1 MTSITGTI
9 RIGEAQATV
18 NATARRLRGGL
29 WWYWVLMLV
38 LGVGMG
44 LLGLWLSSLAKLNL
58 LIGWLAGA
66 FVGGLA
72 YQRLSKAL
80 TVWRCRQTLTGKGVP
95 LDLPV
100 RLEISPDTFTYA
112 VGDVVS
118 TAKWAAVTEVFYD
131 KGWWIFL
138 VQANPWF
145 AAERFFA
152 NDDDRRAFLA
162 EALAHMSDDA
172 RARSPAAVR
181 IAEGR
186 A

>member
-1 MTSITGTI
+1 MTSISGTI
-9 RIGEAQATV
+9 RIGEAQPTV
-18 NATARRLRGGL
+18 SATARRLRGGL

-38 LGVGMG
+38 LGGG
-44 LLGLWLSSLAKLNL
+44 LGVLGLWLSSLAKLNL
-58 LIGWLAGA
+58 VIGWLVGVFAG
-66 FVGGLA
+66 GIA

-80 TVWRCRQTLTGKGVP
+80 TVWRCRRTLTGKGVP

-100 RLEISPDTFTYA
+100 RLEILPETFTYA
-112 VGDVVS
+112 FGDVVS
-118 TAKWAAVTEVFYD
+118 TAKWSAVTEVFFD

-152 NDDDRRAFLA
+152 SDDDRRAFLA
-162 EALAHMSDDA
+162 EALAHMSEEA